1 MARACERW
9 DKIGTYDNPTGWCYR
24 VAMNWATSRWRKRKR
39 EVITDRLPAPKPA
52 EDYDFEEQDRLLAA
66 LRELSIDHRSVIV
79 LRLVEDWSIAE
90 TAEALGIAPGTVQ
103 SRYARALRRL
113 REEPHR
119 KRHGSPGADI
129 DHYPGTDTC
138 TCGID
143 SAGTSRPASCLP
155 RTPEPTPTATASA
168 DPTAVPPPTATSA
181 AASGDA
187 ASSLPVTPD
196 PSSEAIPTP
205 TATQQ
210 VDPGTDAAT
219 QSDDGQDDSSQGD
232 SSQGDVD
239 QRETEPSDPNPDDPL
254 QDETDPGQG
263 EQPDPDDAGSVA
275 NDTQDPQEPLAEQPG
290 DGEPVDP
297 AIAAA
302 TGPVATTTAV
312 DATVS
317 QPTGLDDQPCTTGD
331 GVTAATC
338 DLLPPYSCVAVADAR
353 FGYQAIDVDGDGQ
366 VETCVALPVTTCD
379 TTGDG
384 VGDTPCTIEISGDE
398 QGSGG
403 ENLGPDG

>member
-113 REEPHR
+113 RE
-119 KRHGSPGADI
+119 D
-129 DHYPGTDTC
+129 
-138 TCGID
+138 
-143 SAGTSRPASCLP
+143 
-155 RTPEPTPTATASA
+155 
-168 DPTAVPPPTATSA
+168 
-181 AASGDA
+181 
-187 ASSLPVTPD
+187 SLPVTPD